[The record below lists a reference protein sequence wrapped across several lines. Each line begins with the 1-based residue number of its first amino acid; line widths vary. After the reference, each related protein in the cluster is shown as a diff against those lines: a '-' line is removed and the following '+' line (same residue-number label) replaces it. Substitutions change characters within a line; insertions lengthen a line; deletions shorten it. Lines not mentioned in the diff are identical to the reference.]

1 MKNFFKSVLINTLK
15 TITSFFL
22 ILIFSFII
30 IAIISPKEKKEIKEK
45 SILYLKLD
53 QTIKDQNKEED
64 FNFSLNSL
72 NTKSSSLES
81 ILKSI
86 ETAKTDEKITG
97 IFLEPSIINTGIA
110 SSTEIRNKLNEFKK
124 ETNKFIISY
133 SEVYSQKAY
142 YIASVSNSVYM
153 HPEGVLDIR
162 GLASNALFFTESLER
177 LGVQPEI
184 IRHGKFKSAIEP
196 FTRTNMSQENRE
208 QTKSYLNDLWNNYL
222 QEVSTSRN
230 LNKQVFNKKVENYK
244 IEESRAMFIDSSIY
258 KDQLIDILKTKSDND
273 KLNLITIPE
282 YYEYATK
289 EEKHSINKIAVLYA
303 SGDIV
308 GGEENDK
315 IGSEQYSKIIREIR
329 KNKNIKALVLR
340 INSPGGSALASETIL
355 REVILTKKEKPVIVS
370 MGDVAASGGYYI
382 ACYADTIVCNPT
394 TITGSIGVFGLM
406 FNIKNMLNNKLG
418 IYTDTVKTGEY
429 ADMMSMLRPMSSQ
442 EKNIVKN
449 QIEKVYKT
457 FTNHVAKGRNL
468 DLNYVD
474 EIAQGRVWSGE
485 MAKEIGLIDVLGGL
499 EKAINIASNMADLEE
514 YKIISYPK
522 KKNSI
527 EQIVNLIET
536 KQNKI
541 KYLDYE
547 KIFYDLQK
555 KDKIQA
561 RLPYNIFIN

>member
-208 QTKSYLNDLWNNYL
+208 QTKSYMNDLWKNYL

-230 LNKQVFNKKVENYK
+230 LNKQVFNKQVENYK
-244 IEESRAMFIDSSIY
+244 IEESKAMFIDSSIY
-258 KDQLIDILKTKSDND
+258 KDQLIEILKTKSDND

>member
-208 QTKSYLNDLWNNYL
+208 QTKSYMNDLWKNYL

-230 LNKQVFNKKVENYK
+230 LNKQVFNKQVENYK
-244 IEESRAMFIDSSIY
+244 IEESKAMFIDSSIY

-485 MAKEIGLIDVLGGL
+485 MAKEIGLVDVLGGL

>member
-30 IAIISPKEKKEIKEK
+30 ITIISPKEKKEIKEK

-53 QTIKDQNKEED
+53 QTIQDQNKEED

-72 NTKSSSLES
+72 NTKNNSLEC

-86 ETAKTDEKITG
+86 EKAKTDEKITG
-97 IFLEPSIINTGIA
+97 IFLEPSIINAGIA

-196 FTRTNMSQENRE
+196 FTRTNMSQENKE
-208 QTKSYLNDLWNNYL
+208 QTKSYMNDLWDNYL

-230 LNKQVFNKKVENYK
+230 LNKKVFNKQVENYK
-244 IEESRAMFIDSSIY
+244 IEENKAMFIDSSIY
-258 KDQLIDILKTKSDND
+258 KDQLIDILKQKSDND

-308 GGEENDK
+308 GGEGNDK

-429 ADMMSMLRPMSSQ
+429 ADMMSMLRPMSNQ
-442 EKNIVKN
+442 EKNIVQN

-468 DLNYVD
+468 DLVYVD

-485 MAKEIGLIDVLGGL
+485 MAKKIGLIDVLGGL

-522 KKNSI
+522 EKNSI
-527 EQIVNLIET
+527 EKIVNLIET
-536 KQNKI
+536 KQNNI
-541 KYLDYE
+541 KYLNYE
-547 KIFYDLQK
+547 KVFYDLQK

-561 RLPYNIFIN
+561 RIPYNVFIN

>member
-208 QTKSYLNDLWNNYL
+208 QTKSYMNDLWNNYL

>member
-208 QTKSYLNDLWNNYL
+208 QTKSYMNDLWNNYL

-230 LNKQVFNKKVENYK
+230 LNKQVFNKQVENYK
-244 IEESRAMFIDSSIY
+244 IEESKAMFIDSSIY
-258 KDQLIDILKTKSDND
+258 KDQLIEILKTKSDND

-485 MAKEIGLIDVLGGL
+485 MAKEIGLVDVLGGL

>member
-208 QTKSYLNDLWNNYL
+208 QTKSYMNDLWNNYL

-230 LNKQVFNKKVENYK
+230 LNKQIFNKQVENHK
-244 IEESRAMFIDSSIY
+244 IEESKAMFIDSSIY

-273 KLNLITIPE
+273 KLNLITVPE

-485 MAKEIGLIDVLGGL
+485 MAKEIGLVDVLGGL

>member
-124 ETNKFIISY
+124 KTNKFIISY

-208 QTKSYLNDLWNNYL
+208 QTKSYMNDLWNNYL

>member
-1 MKNFFKSVLINTLK
+1 MKNFFKSVLIKTLK

-53 QTIKDQNKEED
+53 QKIQDQNKEED

-72 NTKSSSLES
+72 NTKNNSLEC

-86 ETAKTDEKITG
+86 EKAKTDEKITG
-97 IFLEPSIINTGIA
+97 IFLEPSIINAGIA

-208 QTKSYLNDLWNNYL
+208 QTKSYMNDLWNDYL

-230 LNKQVFNKKVENYK
+230 LNKKIFNKQVENYK
-244 IEESRAMFIDSSIY
+244 IEENKAMFIDSSIY
-258 KDQLIDILKTKSDND
+258 KDQLIDILKQKSDND

-308 GGEENDK
+308 GGEGNDK

-429 ADMMSMLRPMSSQ
+429 ADMMSMLRPMSNQ
-442 EKNIVKN
+442 EKNIVQN

-468 DLNYVD
+468 DLVYVD

-485 MAKEIGLIDVLGGL
+485 MAKKIGLIDVLGGL
-499 EKAINIASNMADLEE
+499 EEAINIASNMADLKE

-536 KQNKI
+536 KQNDI
-541 KYLDYE
+541 KYLNYE
-547 KIFYDLQK
+547 KVFYDLQK

>member
-208 QTKSYLNDLWNNYL
+208 QTKSYMNDLWNNYL

-230 LNKQVFNKKVENYK
+230 LNKQVFNKQVENYK
-244 IEESRAMFIDSSIY
+244 IEESKAMFIDSSIY
-258 KDQLIDILKTKSDND
+258 KDQLIEILKTKSDND

>member
-30 IAIISPKEKKEIKEK
+30 ITIISPKEKKEIKEK

-53 QTIKDQNKEED
+53 QTIQDQNKEED

-72 NTKSSSLES
+72 NTKNNSLEC

-86 ETAKTDEKITG
+86 EKAKTDEKITG
-97 IFLEPSIINTGIA
+97 IFLEPSIINAGMA

-177 LGVQPEI
+177 IGVQPEI

-196 FTRTNMSQENRE
+196 FTRTNMSQENKE
-208 QTKSYLNDLWNNYL
+208 QTKSYMNDLWDNYL

-230 LNKQVFNKKVENYK
+230 LNKKVFNKQVENYK
-244 IEESRAMFIDSSIY
+244 IEENKSMFIDSSIY
-258 KDQLIDILKTKSDND
+258 KDQLIDILKQKSDND

-429 ADMMSMLRPMSSQ
+429 ADMMSMLRPMSNQ
-442 EKNIVKN
+442 EKNIVQN

-468 DLNYVD
+468 DLVYVD

-485 MAKEIGLIDVLGGL
+485 MAKKIGLIDVLGGL

-522 KKNSI
+522 EKNSI
-527 EQIVNLIET
+527 EKIVNLIET
-536 KQNKI
+536 KQNNI
-541 KYLDYE
+541 KYLNYE
-547 KIFYDLQK
+547 KVFYDLQK

-561 RLPYNIFIN
+561 RIPYNVFIN

>member
-30 IAIISPKEKKEIKEK
+30 ITIISPKEKKEIKEK

-53 QTIKDQNKEED
+53 QTIQDQNKEED

-72 NTKSSSLES
+72 NTKNNSLEC

-86 ETAKTDEKITG
+86 EKAKTDEKITG
-97 IFLEPSIINTGIA
+97 IFLEPSIINAGMA

-177 LGVQPEI
+177 IGVQPEI

-196 FTRTNMSQENRE
+196 FTRTNMSQENKE
-208 QTKSYLNDLWNNYL
+208 QTKSYMNDLWDNYL

-230 LNKQVFNKKVENYK
+230 LNKKVFNKQVENYK
-244 IEESRAMFIDSSIY
+244 IEENKAMFIDSSIY
-258 KDQLIDILKTKSDND
+258 KDQLIDILKQKSDND

-429 ADMMSMLRPMSSQ
+429 ADMMSMLRPMSNQ
-442 EKNIVKN
+442 EKNIVQN

-468 DLNYVD
+468 DLVYVD

-485 MAKEIGLIDVLGGL
+485 MAKKIGLIDVLGGL

-522 KKNSI
+522 EKNSI
-527 EQIVNLIET
+527 EKIVNLIET
-536 KQNKI
+536 KQNNI
-541 KYLDYE
+541 KYLNYE
-547 KIFYDLQK
+547 KVFYDLQK

-561 RLPYNIFIN
+561 RIPYNVFIN

>member
-53 QTIKDQNKEED
+53 QTIQDQNKEED

-72 NTKSSSLES
+72 NTKNNSLEC

-86 ETAKTDEKITG
+86 EKAKTDEKITG
-97 IFLEPSIINTGIA
+97 IFLEPSIINAGIA

-208 QTKSYLNDLWNNYL
+208 QTKSYMNDLWNNYL

-230 LNKQVFNKKVENYK
+230 LNKKVFNKQVENYK
-244 IEESRAMFIDSSIY
+244 IEENKDMFIDSSIY
-258 KDQLIDILKTKSDND
+258 KDQLIDILKQKSDNN

-429 ADMMSMLRPMSSQ
+429 ADMMSMLRPMSNQ
-442 EKNIVKN
+442 EKNIVQN

-468 DLNYVD
+468 DLVYVD

-485 MAKEIGLIDVLGGL
+485 MAKKIGLIDVLGGL

-522 KKNSI
+522 GKNSI
-527 EQIVNLIET
+527 EKIVNLIET
-536 KQNKI
+536 KQNNI
-541 KYLDYE
+541 KYLNYE
-547 KIFYDLQK
+547 KVFYDLQK

-561 RLPYNIFIN
+561 RLPYNVFIN

>member
-208 QTKSYLNDLWNNYL
+208 QTKSYMNDLWNNYL

-230 LNKQVFNKKVENYK
+230 LNKQVFNKQVENHK
-244 IEESRAMFIDSSIY
+244 IEESKAMFIDSSIY

-273 KLNLITIPE
+273 KLNLITVPE

-485 MAKEIGLIDVLGGL
+485 MAKEIGLVDVLGGL